1 MVCQV
6 ALYIAMITTKSLL
19 MMNLIIGCFGALS
32 SIRVNI
38 GYVYLMELLPK
49 GAQTPVT
56 TAWCIED
63 AVIYFIATMYF
74 WKIGKQTM
82 WLQITGLVWSCLSCI
97 LVYWLPESP
106 RFLVSTG

>member
-1 MVCQV
+1 
-6 ALYIAMITTKSLL
+6 MITTRSLL
-19 MMNLIIGCFGALS
+19 VMNLIIGGFGALS

-49 GAQTPVT
+49 SAQTPVT

-74 WKIGKQTM
+74 WKIGKQT
-82 WLQITGLVWSCLSCI
+82 IGFEIVGLVWSFLCCV

-106 RFLVSTG
+106 RFLI